1 MENQSSRYRDN
12 NERIRRM
19 KNEKRRREKRKRIF
33 IVGVICVVAIV
44 IVFLGYLVFVNL
56 FSGGRQNA
64 PNEPRNGSEAVQETE
79 YETHSGSDTAASK
92 INQTALEEII
102 VSAQKKADAAD
113 AESNAEG
120 LEKLHKR
127 IQEAKDLISENASE
141 EQLGVAYL
149 NLILAINEIE

>member
-1 MENQSSRYRDN
+1 M
-12 NERIRRM
+12 
-19 KNEKRRREKRKRIF
+19 
-33 IVGVICVVAIV
+33 
-44 IVFLGYLVFVNL
+44 FLGYLVFVNL

-102 VSAQKKADAAD
+102 VSAQKKADA
-113 AESNAEG
+113 ESNAEG

>member
-102 VSAQKKADAAD
+102 VSAQKKADT
-113 AESNAEG
+113 ESNAEG

>member
-102 VSAQKKADAAD
+102 VSAQKKADA
-113 AESNAEG
+113 ESNAEG

>member
-1 MENQSSRYRDN
+1 
-12 NERIRRM
+12 M

-102 VSAQKKADAAD
+102 VSAQKKADA
-113 AESNAEG
+113 ESNAEG